1 MIRPEAIRDLNH
13 VNLKLINTFV
23 CVADFGSF
31 HAAAKAL
38 GRSQSAI
45 SMQIRE
51 LEAQAGVQLFLRTT
65 RHLELTAAGKMLLDQ
80 ARTSIS
86 SLSMTFRHIQED
98 IDFRRGHVRIA
109 CSPTYAAARLPYII
123 KTFKDAFPG
132 VKVSIGEYK
141 SAEILN
147 ALKQD
152 KADFGVGP
160 ALSDP
165 GMVFEYG
172 RAEPLLA
179 VVPEEW
185 VESEGYAGTI
195 SLDAVLSHPL
205 VMFYPNT
212 VVHQIIS
219 SAAEERGL
227 SFAVEYSCIQGETLL
242 AFANAG
248 IGIAV
253 LTASIANLS
262 NVRDCKVLRIIEPE
276 LHRHFTMI
284 TRKGIILPPAAKHLY
299 GLIAQDI
306 TSQSGRPY
314 EP

>member
-1 MIRPEAIRDLNH
+1 MLRPQAIRDLNN

-23 CVADFGSF
+23 CVAEFGSF
-31 HAAAKAL
+31 HGAAKAL
-38 GRSQSAI
+38 SRSQSAI

-51 LEAQAGVQLFLRTT
+51 LETQLGVQLFLRTT
-65 RHLELTAAGKMLLDQ
+65 RHLELTAAGKTLLDQ
-80 ARTSIS
+80 ARSAISI
-86 SLSMTFRHIQED
+86 LSTTFRHIQED

-123 KTFKDAFPG
+123 KRFKDAFPG

-165 GMVFEYG
+165 EMLFEYG

-179 VVPEEW
+179 VVPNEW
-185 VESEGYAGTI
+185 LESGEDAATI
-195 SLDAVLSHPL
+195 ALDSVLSHPL

-212 VVHQIIS
+212 VVHQTIS
-219 SAAEERGL
+219 RAAEEKGL
-227 SFAVEYSCIQGETLL
+227 SFTVEYSCIQGETLL
-242 AFANAG
+242 SFANAG
-248 IGIAV
+248 IGVAV
-253 LTASIANLS
+253 LTASIADLS
-262 NVRDCKVLRIIEPE
+262 RVKDCKVLKIIEPE
-276 LHRHFTMI
+276 LSRHFTMI
-284 TRKGIILPPAAKHLY
+284 SRKGIVLPPAAKHLY
-299 GLIAQDI
+299 GLIAHDI
-306 TSQSGRPY
+306 SN
-314 EP
+314 

>member
-1 MIRPEAIRDLNH
+1 MLRPQAIRDLNN

-23 CVADFGSF
+23 CVAEFGSF
-31 HAAAKAL
+31 HGAAKAL
-38 GRSQSAI
+38 SRSQSAI

-51 LEAQAGVQLFLRTT
+51 LETQVGVQLFLRTT
-65 RHLELTAAGKMLLDQ
+65 RHLELTAAGSMLLDQ
-80 ARTSIS
+80 ARSAISI
-86 SLSMTFRHIQED
+86 LSTTFRHIQED

-165 GMVFEYG
+165 EMLFEYG

-179 VVPEEW
+179 VVPNAWLENGED
-185 VESEGYAGTI
+185 GTAI
-195 SLDAVLSHPL
+195 ALDTVLSHPL

-219 SAAEERGL
+219 KATEEKGL
-227 SFAVEYSCIQGETLL
+227 SFTVEYSCIQGETLL
-242 AFANAG
+242 SFANAG
-248 IGIAV
+248 IGVAV
-253 LTASIANLS
+253 LTASIADLS
-262 NVRDCKVLRIIEPE
+262 RVKDCKVLKIIEPE

-284 TRKGIILPPAAKHLY
+284 SRKGIILPPAAKHLY
-299 GLIAQDI
+299 GLIAHDI
-306 TSQSGRPY
+306 SN
-314 EP
+314 

>member
-1 MIRPEAIRDLNH
+1 MLRPQAIRDLNN

-23 CVADFGSF
+23 CVAEFGSF
-31 HAAAKAL
+31 HGAAKAL
-38 GRSQSAI
+38 SRSQSAI

-51 LEAQAGVQLFLRTT
+51 LETQLGVQLFLRTT
-65 RHLELTAAGKMLLDQ
+65 RHLELTAAGKTLLDQ
-80 ARTSIS
+80 ARSAISI
-86 SLSMTFRHIQED
+86 LSTTFRHIQED

-165 GMVFEYG
+165 EMLFEYG

-179 VVPEEW
+179 VVPNEW
-185 VESEGYAGTI
+185 LESGEDAATI
-195 SLDAVLSHPL
+195 ALDSVLSHPL

-212 VVHQIIS
+212 VVHQTIS
-219 SAAEERGL
+219 RAAEEKGL
-227 SFAVEYSCIQGETLL
+227 SFTVEYSCIQGETLL
-242 AFANAG
+242 SFANAG
-248 IGIAV
+248 IGVAV
-253 LTASIANLS
+253 LTASIADLS
-262 NVRDCKVLRIIEPE
+262 RVKDCKVLKIIEPE
-276 LHRHFTMI
+276 LSRHFTMI
-284 TRKGIILPPAAKHLY
+284 SRKGIVLPPAAKHLY
-299 GLIAQDI
+299 GLIAHDI
-306 TSQSGRPY
+306 SN
-314 EP
+314 

>member
-1 MIRPEAIRDLNH
+1 MIRPRTVQDITH

-45 SMQIRE
+45 SMQVRD
-51 LEAQAGVQLFLRTT
+51 LESQLGVMLFLRTT
-65 RHLELTAAGKMLLDQ
+65 RHLELTSAGRMLLDQ
-80 ARTSIS
+80 ARVSIAA
-86 SLSMTFRHIQED
+86 LSTTFRHIHED

-109 CSPTYAAARLPYII
+109 CSPTYAAARLPYVI
-123 KTFKDAFPG
+123 KSFKDVFPD

-160 ALSDP
+160 VLSDP
-165 GMVFEYG
+165 EMVFENG

-179 VVPEEW
+179 VIPHAWIGPDDDAETV
-185 VESEGYAGTI
+185 T
-195 SLDAVLSHPL
+195 LDAVLKHPL

-219 SAAEERGL
+219 KAAEERGL
-227 SFAVEYSCIQGETLL
+227 SFTVEYSCIQGETLL

-248 IGIAV
+248 LAIAV

-262 NVRDCKVLRIIEPE
+262 YATKCRIRRIVEPE
-276 LHRHFTMI
+276 LHRRFTMI
-284 TRKGIILPPAAKHLY
+284 IRKGIALPPAAKHLY
-299 GLIAQDI
+299 GLIAEDI
-306 TSQSGRPY
+306 SS
-314 EP
+314 ELL

>member
-1 MIRPEAIRDLNH
+1 MLRPQAIRDLNN

-23 CVADFGSF
+23 CVAEFGSF
-31 HAAAKAL
+31 HGAAKAL
-38 GRSQSAI
+38 SRSQSAI

-51 LEAQAGVQLFLRTT
+51 LETQVGVQLFLRTT
-65 RHLELTAAGKMLLDQ
+65 RHLELTAAGSMLLDQ
-80 ARTSIS
+80 ARSAISI
-86 SLSMTFRHIQED
+86 LSTTFRHIQED

-165 GMVFEYG
+165 EMLFEYG

-179 VVPEEW
+179 VVPNAWLENGED
-185 VESEGYAGTI
+185 GTAI
-195 SLDAVLSHPL
+195 ALDTVLSHPL

-219 SAAEERGL
+219 KAAEEKGL
-227 SFAVEYSCIQGETLL
+227 SFTVEYSCIQGETLL
-242 AFANAG
+242 SFANAG
-248 IGIAV
+248 IGVAV
-253 LTASIANLS
+253 LTASIADLS
-262 NVRDCKVLRIIEPE
+262 RVKDCKVLKIIEPE

-284 TRKGIILPPAAKHLY
+284 SRKGIILPPAAKHLY
-299 GLIAQDI
+299 GLIAHDI
-306 TSQSGRPY
+306 SN
-314 EP
+314 

>member
-1 MIRPEAIRDLNH
+1 MLRPQAIRDLNN
-13 VNLKLINTFV
+13 VNLKLVNTFV
-23 CVADFGSF
+23 CVAEFGSF
-31 HAAAKAL
+31 HGAAKAL
-38 GRSQSAI
+38 SRSQSAI

-51 LEAQAGVQLFLRTT
+51 LETQLGVQLFLRTT
-65 RHLELTAAGKMLLDQ
+65 RHLELTAAGKTLLDQ
-80 ARTSIS
+80 ARSAISI
-86 SLSMTFRHIQED
+86 LSTTFRHIQED

-165 GMVFEYG
+165 EMLFEYG

-179 VVPEEW
+179 VVPNEW
-185 VESEGYAGTI
+185 LESGEDAATI
-195 SLDAVLSHPL
+195 ALDSVLSHPL

-212 VVHQIIS
+212 VVHQTIS
-219 SAAEERGL
+219 RAAEEKGL
-227 SFAVEYSCIQGETLL
+227 SFTVEYSCIQGETLL
-242 AFANAG
+242 SFANAG
-248 IGIAV
+248 IGVAV
-253 LTASIANLS
+253 LTASIADLS
-262 NVRDCKVLRIIEPE
+262 RVKDCKVLKIIEPE
-276 LHRHFTMI
+276 LSRHFTMI
-284 TRKGIILPPAAKHLY
+284 SRKGIVLPPAAKHLY
-299 GLIAQDI
+299 GLIAHDI
-306 TSQSGRPY
+306 SN
-314 EP
+314 

>member
-1 MIRPEAIRDLNH
+1 MVRPEAINDLNN

-23 CVADFGSF
+23 CVADVGSF

-51 LEAQAGVQLFLRTT
+51 LEAQIGVQLFLRTT
-65 RHLELTAAGKMLLDQ
+65 RHLELTTAGRLLLDQ
-80 ARTSIS
+80 ARASIT
-86 SLSMTFRHIQED
+86 SLSMAFRSIQED

-165 GMVFEYG
+165 EMVFEYG

-179 VVPEEW
+179 VVPNGW
-185 VESEGYAGTI
+185 VGSDDDVATI
-195 SLDAVLSHPL
+195 ALETVLSHPL

-212 VVHQIIS
+212 VVHTIIAK
-219 SAAEERGL
+219 AAEEKGL
-227 SFAVEYSCIQGETLL
+227 SFTVEYSCIQGETLL

-253 LTASIANLS
+253 LTASIADLS
-262 NVRDCKVLRIIEPE
+262 RVRNCKVLQIIEPE
-276 LHRHFTMI
+276 LHRYFTMI
-284 TRKGIILPPAAKHLY
+284 ARKGIILPPAAKHLY

-306 TSQSGRPY
+306 SNRSSH
-314 EP
+314 

>member
-1 MIRPEAIRDLNH
+1 MIRPRTVQDLTH

-23 CVADFGSF
+23 CVAEFGSF

-45 SMQIRE
+45 SMQVRE
-51 LEAQAGVQLFLRTT
+51 LETQLGVMLFLRTT

-80 ARTSIS
+80 ARVSIS
-86 SLSMTFRHIQED
+86 ALSTTFRHIHED
-98 IDFRRGHVRIA
+98 IDFRRGHVRVA
-109 CSPTYAAARLPYII
+109 CSPTYAAARLPYVI
-123 KTFKDAFPG
+123 KTFKDAFPD

-165 GMVFEYG
+165 QMNFEQG

-179 VVPEEW
+179 VVPDDWIDTGEDTE
-185 VESEGYAGTI
+185 TI
-195 SLDAVLSHPL
+195 ALDVVLRHPL

-219 SAAEERGL
+219 KAAEERGL
-227 SFAVEYSCIQGETLL
+227 SFTVEYSCIQGETLL

-248 IGIAV
+248 LGIAV
-253 LTASIANLS
+253 LTASIADLS
-262 NVRDCKVLRIIEPE
+262 RVRNCRILQIVEPE
-276 LHRHFTMI
+276 LHRRFTMI
-284 TRKGIILPPAAKHLY
+284 TRKGTLLPPAAKHLY

-306 TSQSGRPY
+306 TDRLG
-314 EP
+314 

>member
-1 MIRPEAIRDLNH
+1 MIKPRTVHDLAH
-13 VNLKLINTFV
+13 VNLKLVSTFV
-23 CVADFGSF
+23 CVAEFGSF
-31 HAAAKAL
+31 QATAKAM

-45 SMQIRE
+45 SMQIKE
-51 LEAQAGVQLFLRTT
+51 LEAQAGTQLFLRTT
-65 RHLELTAAGKMLLDQ
+65 RHVELTAAGKMLLDQ
-80 ARTSIS
+80 ARASIS
-86 SLSMTFRHIQED
+86 GLSMTFRHIKED

-123 KTFKDAFPG
+123 KAFKDAFPG

-160 ALSDP
+160 ELSDP
-165 GMVFEYG
+165 EMTFEYG

-179 VVPEEW
+179 VVPNEW
-185 VESEGYAGTI
+185 IQNGEDTGTI
-195 SLDAVLSHPL
+195 ALDIVLSHSL

-219 SAAEERGL
+219 EAAEEKGL
-227 SFAVEYSCIQGETLL
+227 AFTVEYYCIQGETLL

-248 IGIAV
+248 IGIAI
-253 LTASIANLS
+253 LTASIADLS
-262 NVRDCKVLRIIEPE
+262 RVKNCKVLRIIEPE
-276 LHRHFTMI
+276 LYRHFTMI
-284 TRKGIILPPAAKHLY
+284 TRKGMTLLPAAKHLY
-299 GLIAQDI
+299 GLISEDI
-306 TSQSGRPY
+306 TNQTG
-314 EP
+314 